1 MSVPKA
7 SRFLNGGKIIGH
19 FYYVYVMTKLI
30 SHQLIRSL
38 KILLVGITLT
48 GSLVSIPGEASF
60 AHHTN
65 SRSSRISKT
74 RKTRRIRKARK
85 VRKTRRSA
93 RISRRMNQ
101 LKKSQRSW
109 IQIDLSRQRLIAW
122 KGKKPVYAVI
132 VSTGKKATP
141 TRTGIFKVKTKLRKT
156 RMKGEDY
163 DVPNVPHTMYYQGG
177 YAIHGAYWHRKFGTP
192 VSHGCVNVAPDH
204 AKWLYKWASVGTT
217 IVIHK

>member
-1 MSVPKA
+1 MA
-7 SRFLNGGKIIGH
+7 N
-19 FYYVYVMTKLI
+19 LI
-30 SHQLIRSL
+30 STQLIRSL

-48 GSLVSIPGEASF
+48 GSLVSMPREPSF
-60 AHHTN
+60 AHHTKKW
-65 SRSSRISKT
+65 RISQT
-74 RKTRRIRKARK
+74 RKIRRTRKIRKNSQ
-85 VRKTRRSA
+85 VRRVS
-93 RISRRMNQ
+93 RISRRINR

-132 VSTGKKATP
+132 VSTGKKETP
-141 TRTGIFKVKTKLRKT
+141 TRTGIFRVKTKLRKT

-163 DVPNVPHTMYYQGG
+163 DVPDVPHTMYYQGG
-177 YAIHGAYWHRKFGTP
+177 YAIHGAYWHRRFGTP

-217 IVIHK
+217 IVIHR

>member
-1 MSVPKA
+1 
-7 SRFLNGGKIIGH
+7 
-19 FYYVYVMTKLI
+19 MTNLI
-30 SHQLIRSL
+30 STQLIRSL

-48 GSLVSIPGEASF
+48 GSLVSIPSETSF
-60 AHHTN
+60 AHHINPRASRTSRVPKS
-65 SRSSRISKT
+65 SRSRKT
-74 RKTRRIRKARK
+74 RKIRKTRR
-85 VRKTRRSA
+85 TS
-93 RISRRMNQ
+93 RISRKINI

-132 VSTGKKATP
+132 VSTGKKETP
-141 TRTGIFKVKTKLRKT
+141 TRTGIFRVKTKLRKT

-163 DVPNVPHTMYYQGG
+163 DVPDVPHTMYYQGG
-177 YAIHGAYWHRKFGTP
+177 YAIHGAYWHRRFGTP

-217 IVIHK
+217 IVIHQ